1 MNSMSRRDVLKLA
14 GRLVTAAAIL
24 PPGSLSTELGA
35 GQSAGLIAPELI
47 DRAVDANPPPTPLG
61 RVAEFSVAIRA
72 EATAKSKLVRIAR
85 RDDVLKLIGQV
96 TGQAVMPYNNQ
107 WFQTDEGYVYS
118 SGVQPVQNIL
128 NDPLPDQAAGH
139 FWGEISVPF
148 TDSRLTPDPNGRRSM
163 RLEYSTVYRV
173 IKAVQDKSGTW
184 WYRLQEGVTNGP
196 GPYILA
202 AHIRR
207 IDPSELTP
215 LSPDVAD
222 KKVEVNLRQQ
232 RITAYENGNPVL
244 THLISS
250 GVGGFATPRGMHKVL
265 YKTPTSRMIGGSGSN
280 YYDLPGVPFPTFI
293 TWTGV
298 AIHGTYWHNDYGRPR
313 SHGCINAPAE
323 VAKWFWRWTLPAA
336 PYDPRVFYTRKNA
349 ATNVHVV

>member
-14 GRLVTAAAIL
+14 GGLVTAAAVL
-24 PPGSLSTELGA
+24 PLSNLSTALGTAQSTGQATA
-35 GQSAGLIAPELI
+35 GSVY
-47 DRAVDANPPPTPLG
+47 RAVTVNPPPTPLG
-61 RVAEFSVAIRA
+61 RVAEISVAIRA
-72 EATAKSKLVRIAR
+72 DATAKSKLVRVAR
-85 RDDVLKLIGQV
+85 RDEVLNLLHQV
-96 TGQAVMPYNNQ
+96 TGQAVMKYNDQ

-118 SGVQPVQNIL
+118 SAVQPVQNIL
-128 NDPLPDQAAGH
+128 NDPLPDQAAEH
-139 FWGEISVPF
+139 FWGEISVPY
-148 TDSRLTPDPNGRRSM
+148 TDSRATPDPNGRRSM

-173 IKAVQDKSGTW
+173 IKAEQDKTGAW
-184 WYRLQEGVTNGP
+184 WYRLQDGVSYSP

-215 LSPDVAD
+215 LSPDVTD
-222 KKVEVNLRQQ
+222 KKIEVSLKQQ
-232 RITAYENGNPVL
+232 SITAYENGEPVL
-244 THLISS
+244 THLICS
-250 GVGGFATPRGMHKVL
+250 GTGGFGTPRGNHKVL
-265 YKTPTSRMIGGSGSN
+265 FKTPTSRMIGGSGSN

-313 SHGCINAPAE
+313 SHGCINVPSD
-323 VAKWFWRWTLPAA
+323 VAKWFWRWTLPSA